1 MDHLDLNVMRAA
13 CERRPHSAPPFLP
26 SPHAH
31 PAYPRNEME
40 KALGTKVLLT
50 SLHVQLPL
58 AILVHDYYFPPPG
71 SEAYTRHWLIKAQ
84 PLQSDPSL
92 LAATFLSS
100 HSSLIVIVSTFSVS

>member
-26 SPHAH
+26 SPRAH
-31 PAYPRNEME
+31 PAYPTNEMQ
-40 KALGTKVLLT
+40 KALGTKVLA

-84 PLQSDPSL
+84 TTPVRPKSPRCNLPIKPLI
-92 LAATFLSS
+92 FNS
-100 HSSLIVIVSTFSVS
+100 HCFHFFC